1 MIMAFTEFDPAM
13 EEVINKSFEEGRCD
27 RYTKIHMMIG
37 KLCWLNR
44 EHKRIEMTVAHIPSH
59 IFMSNQSQNDF
70 RNTLD
75 KLEDEI
81 EMLGDD
87 ISKELFKL
95 GKENKMK

>member
-1 MIMAFTEFDPAM
+1 MAFTEFDPVM

-44 EHKRIEMTVAHIPSH
+44 EHKRIEMTASYISDH
-59 IFMSNQSQNDF
+59 IFMTHQPDF
-70 RNTLD
+70 RSTLD

-87 ISKELFKL
+87 ISRELFKL

>member
-1 MIMAFTEFDPAM
+1 MAFTEFDPAM

-44 EHKRIEMTVAHIPSH
+44 KHKGIEESASHIPCH
-59 IFMSNQSQNDF
+59 MFMKHQPNFQSA
-70 RNTLD
+70 LD
-75 KLEDEI
+75 KLENDI
-81 EMLGDD
+81 EMLSDD

-95 GKENKMK
+95 GKENHGK

>member
-1 MIMAFTEFDPAM
+1 MAFTEFDPAM

-44 EHKRIEMTVAHIPSH
+44 EHKRIEMTASHIPDH
-59 IFMSNQSQNDF
+59 IFMTHQPDF
-70 RNTLD
+70 RNTLA
-75 KLEDEI
+75 KLENDI
-81 EMLGDD
+81 EMLSDD

-95 GKENKMK
+95 GKENHGK

>member
-1 MIMAFTEFDPAM
+1 MAFTEFDPGM
-13 EEVINKSFEEGRCD
+13 EEVINKSFEEGGCD

-44 EHKRIEMTVAHIPSH
+44 EYKRIEMTAANIPDH
-59 IFMSNQSQNDF
+59 IFMTHQPDF
-70 RNTLD
+70 RSTLD

-87 ISKELFKL
+87 ISRELFKL